1 MSLESS
7 EPAISVRDVS
17 LVYPGEVGGEP
28 IRVLERIRFDVS
40 PGEFVCIV
48 GPSGCGK
55 STLLNVIGGFLAP
68 AEGEVLTQGERVRGP
83 DRRRIFVFQES
94 GVFPWLTV
102 EQNIGFGLSRAT
114 PDERARSVA
123 HYVEMVGLQGFERA
137 YPRELSGGMR
147 QRVEIA
153 RALAASPDVLYMDEP
168 FAALD
173 FLTRIKMR
181 ADLIRIWQQERK
193 TVLFVTHDI
202 EEAVQL
208 ADRVLVLSPR
218 PARILEVVPV
228 ELPRPR
234 DIDAPAYLATRD
246 RVFAVLGMSS
256 TGAAMASAA
265 AASRAAAPVGEDLD
279 ADVIVVGGGPA
290 GAILG
295 AYLARAGI
303 AHLILDKAVHP
314 RPHVGESLLCSTTRV
329 FEEIGFREVI
339 ERAGFV
345 RKRGALWTHF
355 AEGDA
360 IALPFRPIPH
370 LGIEQDWTWH
380 IDRGR
385 FDEALLRFAASRG
398 SRVLEGQQ
406 VERIELDEAGR
417 ATGVRVRG
425 PDGVRV
431 LRARIVADASGRATL
446 LGSQLRL
453 KRPDPSF
460 HQFAIHGWFEGVDRG
475 PAETADW
482 IHLHVLPGPRAW
494 AWQIPISAAVT
505 SIGIVSDAEAFPK
518 SGDDHE
524 RFFAER
530 AAANAAFARSL
541 GAARPLGALQREGNY
556 SYRMERLAGD
566 GWLLL
571 GDAARFVD
579 PLFSSGLSLAAES
592 ARAAAAAIRAA
603 LAAGDVSARA
613 FASYEASLA
622 AAADAWR
629 EFITL
634 YYREPRAFLSL
645 LGDPVRREALR
656 DLLQGDVF
664 ERDAGPGL
672 AALQSELECFGE
684 HS

>member
-1 MSLESS
+1 MSS
-7 EPAISVRDVS
+7 AISVRDLS
-17 LVYPGEVGGEP
+17 LDFPGQAGGEP
-28 IRVLERIRFDVS
+28 IRVLDRLSFEVS

-68 AEGEVLTQGERVRGP
+68 TQGEVRVDAERVGAP

-102 EQNIGFGLSRAT
+102 EQNIGFGLSREA
-114 PDERARSVA
+114 PEERRRIVE
-123 HYVEMVGLQGFERA
+123 HYLEMVGLRGFEQA

-181 ADLIRIWQQERK
+181 ADLMRIWQQERK
-193 TVLFVTHDI
+193 TILFVTHDI
-202 EEAVQL
+202 EEAMQL

-218 PARILEVVPV
+218 PATIQEVVEV
-228 ELPRPR
+228 RLPRPR

-246 RVFAVLGMSS
+246 RVFAVMGMSS
-256 TGAAMASAA
+256 SGADAVAPGP
-265 AASRAAAPVGEDLD
+265 AAAPPARSFEDLD
-279 ADVIVVGGGPA
+279 AGVIVVGGGPA

-303 AHLILDKAVHP
+303 DHWILDKAVHP

-329 FEEIGFREVI
+329 FQELGFCEVI

-345 RKRGALWTHF
+345 EKRGALWTHF
-355 AEGDA
+355 DGREPV
-360 IALPFRPIPH
+360 ALPFQPIPH

-385 FDEALLRFAASRG
+385 FDEALLRFAAARG
-398 SRVLEGQQ
+398 SRVLEGVQ
-406 VERIELDEAGR
+406 VERVEFDDSGR

-425 PDGVRV
+425 PEGVRV

-460 HQFAIHGWFEGVDRG
+460 QQFAIHGWFEGVDRG
-475 PAETADW
+475 ARETADW

-494 AWQIPISAAVT
+494 AWQIPISEAVT

-518 SGDDHE
+518 AGDDFE

-530 AAANAAFARSL
+530 TAANTAFARSMRQ
-541 GAARPLGALQREGNY
+541 ARPLGALQREGNY

-579 PLFSSGLSLAAES
+579 PLFSSGLSIAAES
-592 ARAAAAAIRAA
+592 ARAAALAIRDA
-603 LAAGDVSARA
+603 LAAGDVSAAR
-613 FASYEASLA
+613 FAAYASSLG

-629 EFITL
+629 EFIAL
-634 YYREPRAFLSL
+634 YYQEPRAFLAL
-645 LGDPVRREALR
+645 LGDPARREALR

-664 ERDAGPGL
+664 ERDASPGL
-672 AALQSELECFGE
+672 AALRGELARVGAETGAP
-684 HS
+684 

>member
-1 MSLESS
+1 MSLESAS
-7 EPAISVRDVS
+7 SGISAISVRDLS
-17 LVYPGEVGGEP
+17 LDFAGEPGGAP
-28 IRVLERIRFDVS
+28 IRVLERVSFDVS
-40 PGEFVCIV
+40 CGEFLCIV

-55 STLLNVIGGFLAP
+55 STLLNVLGGFLQP
-68 AEGEVLTQGERVRGP
+68 TRGEVRVEGEPVRGP

-102 EQNIGFGLSRAT
+102 EQNIAFGLSRET
-114 PDERARSVA
+114 PEERARSVA
-123 HYVEMVGLQGFERA
+123 HYVELVGLQGFERA

-153 RALAASPDVLYMDEP
+153 RALAAKPDVLYMDEP

-173 FLTRIKMR
+173 FLTRLKMR

-193 TVLFVTHDI
+193 TILFVTHDI

-218 PARILEVVPV
+218 PARIEEVIPV
-228 ELPRPR
+228 ELPCPR
-234 DIDAPAYLATRD
+234 DLDAPAYLATRD
-246 RVFAVLGMSS
+246 RVFAVLGVSA
-256 TGAAMASAA
+256 TGGA
-265 AASRAAAPVGEDLD
+265 AASPAAPRAPASEDLD

-295 AYLARAGI
+295 AYLAQAGV
-303 AHLILDKAVHP
+303 AHVILDKAVHP

-355 AEGDA
+355 ALDA
-360 IALPFRPIPH
+360 PIALPFQPIPH

-425 PDGVRV
+425 ADGVRV

-475 PAETADW
+475 PAESADW
-482 IHLHVLPGPRAW
+482 IHLHVLPGPRSW
-494 AWQIPISAAVT
+494 AWEIPISAAVT
-505 SIGIVSDAEAFPK
+505 SVGIVNDAEAFPK
-518 SGDDHE
+518 AGHDHE
-524 RFFAER
+524 RFFAEQ
-530 AAANAAFARSL
+530 AATNPVFARGL
-541 GAARPLGALQREGNY
+541 RAARPLGALQREGNY
-556 SYRMERLAGD
+556 SYGMERLAGD

-592 ARAAAAAIRAA
+592 ARAAAGAIRRA
-603 LAAGDVSARA
+603 LAAGDVSARS
-613 FASYEASLA
+613 FAAYEASLA

-629 EFITL
+629 EFIGL

-645 LGDPVRREALR
+645 LGDPVRRERLR

-664 ERDAGPGL
+664 ERDAAPGL
-672 AALQSELECFGE
+672 SALRGELERFGE
-684 HS
+684 TP